1 MLVGAV
7 AAVVAG
13 DAVVEVG
20 DVVDV
25 VDVVGDVRDFLLK
38 KSSEDFSTRSSL
50 KCLRVGPKTMKENEE
65 NEKGSGSKQFLEVFI
80 LQKVF

>member
-20 DVVDV
+20 DV

-50 KCLRVGPKTMKENEE
+50 KCLRVGPKTMKETEE
-65 NEKGSGSKQFLEVFI
+65 NEKGSGSKQFSEVFI
-80 LQKVF
+80 PQKLF